1 MEKHGGSTI
10 CSKFSSTKKHGGSG
24 FLFFGKFHGFVG
36 FSKLRS
42 RMGLDLIIVEEEGEG
57 RDK

>member
-1 MEKHGGSTI
+1 LF
-10 CSKFSSTKKHGGSG
+10 KFSSTKKHGGSG